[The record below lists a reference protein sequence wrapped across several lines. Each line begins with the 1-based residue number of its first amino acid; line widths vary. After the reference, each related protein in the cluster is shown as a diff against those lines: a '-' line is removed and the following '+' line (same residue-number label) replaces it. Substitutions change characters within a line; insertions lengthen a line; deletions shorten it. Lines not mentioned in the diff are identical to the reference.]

1 MGVSYER
8 HERCAPPS
16 HVTSPGGEGGGD
28 RDWGRAVVFGSLK
41 GLLGVRGSGS
51 SGASACWQ
59 ALTAEVVRRPFLFVS
74 GLK

>member
-28 RDWGRAVVFGSLK
+28 RDWG
-41 GLLGVRGSGS
+41 VRGSGS
-51 SGASACWQ
+51 LGASACWQ